1 MPTTKNKRAVL
12 LSWIFVIGGIFGFV
26 YEELFYRID
35 LDMWT
40 KRGTTYGPWIPIYA
54 YGAILIILVC
64 HKLKKQPILVF
75 LASTIV
81 CGVLEFLTGLVLD
94 KIFSLR
100 LWDYNTE
107 IWNFGNIGGYI
118 CLRSVLFFG
127 LSGLFLQYAILPI
140 IKKIMSYIKTKTILY
155 LTTIPFFVFVVDI
168 IAYKLSL
175 FG

>member
-107 IWNFGNIGGYI
+107 IWNFGNIGGYV

-140 IKKIMSYIKTKTILY
+140 IKKIMSYIKTKTTLY

>member
-1 MPTTKNKRAVL
+1 MRKANLKRAVL
-12 LSWIFVIGGIFGFV
+12 LSWIFVVGGIFGFV

-54 YGAILIILVC
+54 YGAVLIVLATFKLRKKPIFVFLISMLVC
-64 HKLKKQPILVF
+64 GL
-75 LASTIV
+75 
-81 CGVLEFLTGLVLD
+81 LEFLTGWVLF
-94 KIFSLR
+94 KFLNTR

-107 IWNFGNIGGYI
+107 IWNFGNIGGFI

-127 LSGLFLQYAILPI
+127 ASGLFLQYAICPVL
-140 IKKIMSYIKTKTILY
+140 KKLLNYIKSQTVLY
-155 LTTIPFFVFVVDI
+155 LTVIPFIAFVFDI